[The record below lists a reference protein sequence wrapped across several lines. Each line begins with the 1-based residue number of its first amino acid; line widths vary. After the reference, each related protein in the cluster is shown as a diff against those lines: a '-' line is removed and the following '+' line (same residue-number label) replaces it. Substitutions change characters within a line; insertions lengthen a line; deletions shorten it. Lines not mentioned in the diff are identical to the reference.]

1 MGGQSSRLGTRSTDS
16 RMQGPLVRD
25 DFELEEIGRGR
36 INLGLNKIL
45 EYGTNTWN
53 IHTMPH

>member
-1 MGGQSSRLGTRSTDS
+1 MGGQSSRLGTRFTDS

-25 DFELEEIGRGR
+25 SFKVEEIGRGR

-45 EYGTNTWN
+45 EYGTNTSN
-53 IHTMPH
+53 IHAMHR